1 MTFHVSYISTVVAT
15 KDAFILIDPFS
26 IETWKQSLKKEGD
39 VMIYNFIVLN
49 ASVTVY
55 ILYLYL
61 FLSSAAQS
69 QKKYYIHLY
78 SLRPQK
84 NGIQYEITKFLWDKW
99 SLKILQYCLKAFKP
113 FYLT

>member
-1 MTFHVSYISTVVAT
+1 
-15 KDAFILIDPFS
+15 
-26 IETWKQSLKKEGD
+26 
-39 VMIYNFIVLN
+39 MIYNFIVLN
-49 ASVTVY
+49 ASVTEY

-84 NGIQYEITKFLWDKW
+84 YGIQYEITKFLWDKW